1 MRRSVGFLAA
11 VVAPLALTAGVA
23 LAAASPTVTTGAAKS
38 VSDTAEALA
47 GTVNPNGVQ
56 TGYTFQ
62 YGLTTAYGLGSASHS
77 AGGGS
82 RAVKASATIGGLTP
96 GTTYHYRIAALNQA
110 GAGFGSDRSFTTS
123 GHPPAN
129 VSTGAPSS
137 VRKEQ
142 ATVTGTVT
150 PNGAAT
156 TWVVQYGLTHGLRA
170 SDLRSVSRLRHHP
183 GSGLGSDRRPG
194 AGHPVPLPHRRLPR
208 RDRQRRR
215 RPDVLHRAHHP
226 AQAPYEREHEAVG
239 GPEVAVH
246 VHHQRHRSTARASSP
261 PPRGARAASRCATT
275 RGAGASGVV
284 ATPVGSNC
292 DFTAQN
298 SFRPQHIGRG
308 VVPLRITIQFGG
320 NGYLAPAGHT
330 NFVTAG

>member
-1 MRRSVGFLAA
+1 MRRIVGFLAV

-23 LAAASPTVTTGAAKS
+23 LAAASPTVSTGAAKS
-38 VSDTAEALA
+38 VSDTAESLA
-47 GTVNPNGVQ
+47 GTVNPNGNQ

-62 YGLTTAYGLGSASHS
+62 YGLTTAYGQGSASHS

-82 RAVKASATIGGLTP
+82 KAVKAASTIGGLTP
-96 GTTYHYRIAALNQA
+96 GTTYHYRISALNKA
-110 GAGFGSDRSFTTS
+110 GGAFGSDRTFTTS

-137 VRKEQ
+137 VQKEQ

-150 PNGAAT
+150 PNGANT
-156 TWVVQYGLTHGLRA
+156 TWVVQYGLSTAYGLQTF
-170 SDLRSVSRLRHHP
+170 SQSV
-183 GSGLGSDRRPG
+183 GSGTTAVPVSATIAGLAPAALFHYRIVAYHGGIASAGAEQTFFTEPIRRPKPRMSASTKPSVARKAPYTFTTNGALHG
-194 AGHPVPLPHRRLPR
+194 AGFI
-208 RDRQRRR
+208 
-215 RPDVLHRAHHP
+215 P
-226 AQAPYEREHEAVG
+226 A
-239 GPEVAVH
+239 
-246 VHHQRHRSTARASSP
+246 S
-261 PPRGARAASRCATT
+261 SRCAGSVTL
-275 RGAGASGVV
+275 RYYKGRRLVGVV

-308 VVPLRITIQFGG
+308 VVPLRIAIQFGG

-330 NFVTAG
+330 NHVTAG